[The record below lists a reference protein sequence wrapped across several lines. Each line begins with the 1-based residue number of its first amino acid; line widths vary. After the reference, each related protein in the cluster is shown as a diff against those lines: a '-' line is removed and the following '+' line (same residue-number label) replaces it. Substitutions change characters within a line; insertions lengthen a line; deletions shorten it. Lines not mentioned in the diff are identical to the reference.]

1 MNQFEVKEAII
12 KVLREHLICID
23 KDYAREEHLQNTDI
37 IVSESWI
44 AGKVI
49 NEIKNERQRKA
60 NEEKK

>member
-12 KVLREHLICID
+12 KVLREICID
-23 KDYAREEHLQNTDI
+23 KDCAREEHLQNADI

>member
-1 MNQFEVKEAII
+1 MNQFDVKEAII
-12 KVLREHLICID
+12 KVLREICID